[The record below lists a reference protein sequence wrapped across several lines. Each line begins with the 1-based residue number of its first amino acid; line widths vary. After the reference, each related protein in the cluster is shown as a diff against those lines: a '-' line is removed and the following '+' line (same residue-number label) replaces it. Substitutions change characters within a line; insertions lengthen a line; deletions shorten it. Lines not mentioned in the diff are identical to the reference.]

1 MKKRELTEF
10 KQLKAFT
17 LTEIMVVLVI
27 IGILTLIALPNM
39 TSIFGQAY
47 SVEAKTQL
55 KHIAT
60 LQKSYQQVNFKY
72 APDFAAIGFE
82 APKTVLQEGA
92 AKYAYEI
99 TNASPAGFI
108 AKATAVADFDGDGTF
123 NVWQVNQDGKIEQ
136 IVAD

>member
-1 MKKRELTEF
+1 MKKKHVQNL

-27 IGILTLIALPNM
+27 IGVLTLIALPNM
-39 TSIFGQAY
+39 AGLFGRAY
-47 SVEAKTQL
+47 AVEAKTQL
-55 KHIAT
+55 KYIAN
-60 LQKSYQQVNFKY
+60 LQESYQQVNFKY
-72 APDFAAIGFE
+72 ALDFPAIGFE
-82 APKTVLQEGA
+82 APKTVLQEGD
-92 AKYAYEI
+92 AKYTYEI

-108 AKATAVADFDGDGTF
+108 AKATAVADFDGDGVF